1 MQQAAAQRQAHSR
14 AAGGRGGQ
22 WGCCCCCWCCGG
34 RGGGGGGGGVC
45 GGRRLGHRLG
55 QQRVAGGLHSR
66 HAQPGRPLQQ
76 EQGGRGGRR
85 QRCSRRECGKQP
97 AAAAAPLGTSRHR
110 QHEMEGRPSRPASA
124 PPHRLG
130 GRLEG
135 WAGCRDRGGG
145 AGARVSMIA
154 GLCSRF
160 HQATSTRA
168 RQREPHLYAC

>member
-1 MQQAAAQRQAHSR
+1 M
-14 AAGGRGGQ
+14 
-22 WGCCCCCWCCGG
+22 
-34 RGGGGGGGGVC
+34 
-45 GGRRLGHRLG
+45 GRRGWVLAIG
-55 QQRVAGGLHSR
+55 VAIAAWATSASR
-66 HAQPGRPLQQ
+66 SVALATGAVVATAF
-76 EQGGRGGRR
+76 
-85 QRCSRRECGKQP
+85 S
-97 AAAAAPLGTSRHR
+97 AAAAPLGTSRHR